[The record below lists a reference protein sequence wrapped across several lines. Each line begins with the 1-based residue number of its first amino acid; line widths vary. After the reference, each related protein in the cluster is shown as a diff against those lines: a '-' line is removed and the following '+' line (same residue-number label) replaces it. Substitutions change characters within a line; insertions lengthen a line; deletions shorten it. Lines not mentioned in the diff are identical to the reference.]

1 MLPSKAWIIHVNE
14 QNSASLPTVRTY
26 MCLCKTVPT
35 LIFGS
40 LWCHLLVIIL
50 QLFKRH
56 GHDLRYEIWI
66 HFCKNRSKV
75 ILLVY
80 KNKCVYQMFLIVPR
94 KRKYFHAECK
104 QEHVTS
110 SRTTNT
116 RLTKTLNMS
125 LLKKGG
131 GATEMSD
138 CFVKNRAR
146 LGCMQKIN
154 QELEDGWSSD

>member
-1 MLPSKAWIIHVNE
+1 MNE
-14 QNSASLPTVRTY
+14 QNSASLHTVRTY

-66 HFCKNRSKV
+66 HFCEKRSKV
-75 ILLVY
+75 ILRVY
-80 KNKCVYQMFLIVPR
+80 KNKCVYQMFWIESTFMQNASRSMSHL
-94 KRKYFHAECK
+94 AE
-104 QEHVTS
+104 QQIQGWQRPWIGVS
-110 SRTTNT
+110 WR
-116 RLTKTLNMS
+116 R
-125 LLKKGG
+125 GG
-131 GATEMSD
+131 GAAEMSD